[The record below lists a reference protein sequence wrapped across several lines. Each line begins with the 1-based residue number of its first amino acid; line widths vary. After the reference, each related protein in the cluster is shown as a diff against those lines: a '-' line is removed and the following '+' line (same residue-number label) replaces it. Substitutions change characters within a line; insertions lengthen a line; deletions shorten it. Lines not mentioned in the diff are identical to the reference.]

1 MSNAQRELDINI
13 INKRKAILIC
23 NENNIETMN
32 ITVNED
38 FIEQVTNFPSIG
50 YIITD
55 GGKSETK
62 IRPKKMSIELAKKY
76 I

>member
-1 MSNAQRELDINI
+1 MDQMNMSNAQRQLDINI
-13 INKRKAILIC
+13 INKSKAILIC

-38 FIEQVTNFPSIG
+38 FIEQVTNFPCIG

-55 GGKSETK
+55 GDKSETK
-62 IRPKKMSIELAKKY
+62 IRKK
-76 I
+76 